1 MSEYMTEEQFDATY
15 GESDWNINEDQARN
29 ALASS
34 RLWSH
39 VEGDDGDYLL
49 AGYHPV
55 NLIQFVRTARAW
67 QGPAISLPPVGPLR
81 G

>member
-1 MSEYMTEEQFDATY
+1 MSEYMTESEWDAAY
-15 GESDWNINEDQARN
+15 GESEWNLAEEEITP
-29 ALASS
+29 ALESR
-34 RLWSH
+34 RLWTH

-55 NLIQFVRTARAW
+55 NAIQFIRAENPWPHVDVR
-67 QGPAISLPPVGPLR
+67 PVGPLR